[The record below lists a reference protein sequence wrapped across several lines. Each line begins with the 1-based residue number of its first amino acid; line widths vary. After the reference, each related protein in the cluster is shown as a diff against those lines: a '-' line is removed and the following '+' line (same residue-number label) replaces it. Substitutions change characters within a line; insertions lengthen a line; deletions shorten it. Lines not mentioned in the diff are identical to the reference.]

1 MAEIKIEDFGF
12 SSCEPT
18 GALGKKVFY
27 APLNYFESIGT
38 PKELCGDQANAA
50 TNLAELA
57 EITEVK
63 FKEGKGFHE
72 FTSITETGEITSTQ
86 IGEKGRRLLENS
98 LVAQVAG
105 SASEL
110 LGYMRW
116 VKNQDLIVVVQEFD
130 SGQMRLLGSE
140 RMPAWIEAQEH
151 KIEATAEG
159 NNSLNIT
166 FKDKSKWPAAV
177 FKGDLVLFPEES
189 TPPVGE

>member
-1 MAEIKIEDFGF
+1 MAELKLEDVGF

-18 GALGKKVFY
+18 GALGKKIFY
-27 APLNYFESIGT
+27 APLSYFESVGV
-38 PKELCGDQANAA
+38 PKDLCGDQANAA
-50 TNLAELA
+50 ETLAELA

-63 FKEGKGFHE
+63 FKTGKGFHE
-72 FTSITETGEITSTQ
+72 FTMITETGEITSTQ

-105 SASEL
+105 SASKL
-110 LGYMRW
+110 LGFMRW

-177 FKGDLVLFPEES
+177 FTGDLVLFPEP
-189 TPPVGE
+189 TPPGGD